1 MLLLRVITR
10 TLIEPETLSQIHRP
24 PVPLVAEHHL
34 TLNNQEHPDHDPHFA
49 NEEMLLRVVK

>member
-1 MLLLRVITR
+1 M
-10 TLIEPETLSQIHRP
+10 EPETPSQIHRP

-34 TLNNQEHPDHDPHFA
+34 TLNNREHPDHDPHFA